1 MTEGGDL
8 PIHPILGEVTHM
20 LLGVIEVLGLMLLR
34 SKLFLL
40 SPAPN
45 PSNFRGGDPNAIG
58 GNRSPGVNAASQQT
72 IFIVSGSQ
80 SIQC

>member
-1 MTEGGDL
+1 
-8 PIHPILGEVTHM
+8 M

-72 IFIVSGSQ
+72 IFILSGSQ
-80 SIQC
+80 SIQCSESIQC